1 MSVRTQRETRDTN
14 EGEFKSDLRTNL
26 LLCSRTSENRV
37 PTVVS
42 LGVVAPALFVFFK
55 SSRNR
60 FRRFETS
67 SRVNSFRFAFLEF
80 VPISLPVFAFASCTS
95 ALNIVILFR
104 KREKIL
110 FPLCLLRA
118 GRERDAFAVPTHAWR
133 DDIARGC
140 IFPKNG
146 ANWKLN
152 FSPFCDTQTHAETHI
167 IIMQIFVKTREYS

>member
-1 MSVRTQRETRDTN
+1 MPPVSRDGDVTRRNIQSMSVRTQRETRDTN

-42 LGVVAPALFVFFK
+42 LGPVVAPALFVFFK

-67 SRVNSFRFAFLEF
+67 SRVNAFRSFALLEF

-104 KREKIL
+104 KREKRTREKT
-110 FPLCLLRA
+110 FPLCLLRS
-118 GRERDAFAVPTHAWR
+118 GRERHAFAVPSHA
-133 DDIARGC
+133 
-140 IFPKNG
+140 
-146 ANWKLN
+146 
-152 FSPFCDTQTHAETHI
+152 
-167 IIMQIFVKTREYS
+167 

>member
-1 MSVRTQRETRDTN
+1 MKNQRWCRSRCSTCTVPPVSRDGDVTRRNIQSMSVRTQRETRDTN

-80 VPISLPVFAFASCTS
+80 VPIPFPVCAFASFTS
-95 ALNIVILFR
+95 ARTLVVFFR
-104 KREKIL
+104 TREKKTSGKTV
-110 FPLCLLRA
+110 LLRCLRV
-118 GRERDAFAVPTHAWR
+118 GRERRAFKVPSHARR
-133 DDIARGC
+133 DDI
-140 IFPKNG
+140 IFP
-146 ANWKLN
+146 
-152 FSPFCDTQTHAETHI
+152 
-167 IIMQIFVKTREYS
+167 

>member
-1 MSVRTQRETRDTN
+1 MKNPRWCWSWCSTCTAPPVSRDDVMSHEGIFNRCQRKPKERQETRTKRIRERFKN
-14 EGEFKSDLRTNL
+14 EVCFY
-26 LLCSRTSENRV
+26 TSENRV

-42 LGVVAPALFVFFK
+42 LGVVAPALFAHFK

-118 GRERDAFAVPTHAWR
+118 GRERDAFAVPTHA
-133 DDIARGC
+133 
-140 IFPKNG
+140 
-146 ANWKLN
+146 
-152 FSPFCDTQTHAETHI
+152 
-167 IIMQIFVKTREYS
+167 